1 MSFPTATR
9 PSSPAIADRM
19 ANGSR
24 LSNWKITPPT
34 GAAAS
39 FWFSG
44 GLFDRGPHLR
54 STTRRASPGNGIA
67 IGPPGHQA
75 ILHPAGPCQRTG
87 QPQPRRQQHHRD
99 HQPGDRGAA
108 GVAWVG
114 GGDRAQ
120 GPGYGCW
127 NISGPPWRLIP
138 PTLNQIINRA
148 ISLLGYFGGFP
159 ARRDVHTTAA
169 RNAGPCPARAGEPTT
184 SQRKKA
190 VRPFNERIQ
199 GT

>member
-54 STTRRASPGNGIA
+54 STTRRASPGNRVA
-67 IGPPGHQA
+67 IGSPRHQA
-75 ILHPAGPCQRTG
+75 ILHPAGPAQRMG

-99 HQPGDRGAA
+99 YQPRDRAAAVAALIGLGHGAPDPGKDRGHYDHSESNSNC
-108 GVAWVG
+108 G
-114 GGDRAQ
+114 
-120 GPGYGCW
+120 
-127 NISGPPWRLIP
+127 
-138 PTLNQIINRA
+138 T
-148 ISLLGYFGGFP
+148 SLPGYFGGFGLLML
-159 ARRDVHTTAA
+159 
-169 RNAGPCPARAGEPTT
+169 N
-184 SQRKKA
+184 
-190 VRPFNERIQ
+190 
-199 GT
+199 